1 MFFSGKYL
9 DRKYDGKLIVVEG
22 LDGSGKSTQMYLLK
36 RWLESNHYKVFLTEW
51 NSSEFVRQAIKRGKK
66 KKLLTSTTFS
76 LIHAT
81 DFADR
86 FERQIYPLLRSG
98 FITLADRYIFTAFAR
113 DSVRGCSD
121 RWLRNLYSFAPIP
134 DLIFYFRVPVSVAIE
149 RLMLS
154 RTKIKYYEAGMD
166 LNLHPDILESF
177 KIFQSKIAEKYEQMV
192 KEFNFVVIDAT
203 LPIEEQQ
210 KIIRETIEA
219 KIDLCRFKMKGQGG

>member
-1 MFFSGKYL
+1 M
-9 DRKYDGKLIVVEG
+9 
-22 LDGSGKSTQMYLLK
+22 
-36 RWLESNHYKVFLTEW
+36 
-51 NSSEFVRQAIKRGKK
+51 
-66 KKLLTSTTFS
+66 
-76 LIHAT
+76 
-81 DFADR
+81 
-86 FERQIYPLLRSG
+86 
-98 FITLADRYIFTAFAR
+98 
-113 DSVRGCSD
+113 
-121 RWLRNLYSFAPIP
+121 YSFAPIP